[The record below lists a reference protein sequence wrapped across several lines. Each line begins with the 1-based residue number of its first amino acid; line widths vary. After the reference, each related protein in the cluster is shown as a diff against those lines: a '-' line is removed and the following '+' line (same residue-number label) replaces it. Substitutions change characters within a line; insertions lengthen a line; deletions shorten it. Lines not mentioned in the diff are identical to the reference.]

1 MALKLFRE
9 NVLVHDRILSRT
21 VDGVLNVISRERAGE
36 DVNRSQLKQL
46 LRMLSELGMYEKHF
60 EVQFLQQTNHFYE
73 AASTQYLEQCETSAY
88 LVYAEK
94 KLNEERDRADH
105 YLDEAT
111 RQPLT
116 STVETQLIIVNMDLI
131 CRGLDALLDA
141 KRLDDLA
148 RLYGLLGRVGG
159 HKDLHK
165 TFVDYIKKRGKVI
178 VGNVAKDK
186 TMVQDMLEFKQQLD
200 AVAYGPW
207 VKNELFINGIRE
219 AFEYFINQRH
229 NKPAEMIAQFF
240 DAKLRTGYKEL
251 TEEKLDEIF
260 DRVMVL
266 FRFINGKDV
275 FEAFYKTHL
284 ARRLLLQKSASVD
297 AERSILSKLK
307 QECGNQ
313 FTGKLEGTKLSHRY
327 LVKPR
332 TLVVVPHLPVYEGRS
347 NPPGRTVQWNL
358 C

>member
-1 MALKLFRE
+1 MMTLQSPPLPPPSATHHVDRYTRLK
-9 NVLVHDRILSRT
+9 
-21 VDGVLNVISRERAGE
+21 
-36 DVNRSQLKQL
+36 
-46 LRMLSELGMYEKHF
+46 
-60 EVQFLQQTNHFYE
+60 
-73 AASTQYLEQCETSAY
+73 
-88 LVYAEK
+88 
-94 KLNEERDRADH
+94 
-105 YLDEAT
+105 
-111 RQPLT
+111 
-116 STVETQLIIVNMDLI
+116 
-131 CRGLDALLDA
+131 GLC
-141 KRLDDLA
+141 
-148 RLYGLLGRVGG
+148 
-159 HKDLHK
+159 K

-332 TLVVVPHLPVYEGRS
+332 TLVVVLHHPLYEGRS
-347 NPPGRTVQWNL
+347 NPPCRTVQWNL